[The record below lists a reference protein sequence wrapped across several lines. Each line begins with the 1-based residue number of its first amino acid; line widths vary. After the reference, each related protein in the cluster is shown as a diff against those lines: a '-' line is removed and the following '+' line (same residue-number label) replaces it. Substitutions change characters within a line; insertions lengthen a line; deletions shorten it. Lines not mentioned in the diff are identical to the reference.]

1 MINPWNTIINQEL
14 RISNVAAGAIAIF
27 AILLLIYVASIDIR
41 ATRGAS
47 ITGDE
52 PFYLLTTQSLIEDKN
67 LDLRR
72 QYELR
77 SYESF
82 FDHPDGLW
90 TQSSAREDG
99 KLLSPHNPGLSVF
112 VIPGFGIG
120 GLIGVQIQMMIIAAL
135 TFSLAYILIV
145 KISGAFWISWLT
157 TLAVAV
163 TAPAFIYS
171 TEIYPEVPAALFLI
185 VSLLI
190 IQRIDRSNTWQA
202 IGLLLCL
209 TSMVWLGVKYAPLAG
224 LVAVW
229 GCWRMDSP
237 RRSVFLVSAILSAT
251 LFTWFHLE
259 TFGGLTPYS
268 VNLVYTGDGTINI
281 LGDHL
286 DFKQRIYRPL
296 GLFIDERFGIGRWAP
311 ILLLVLP
318 TAPLLWKITGTSRL
332 ILALLLTQ
340 ILIATFVVITMMG
353 WWFPGRTI
361 VTVLPLMTLPLVI
374 LLMRSPIWVRLALG
388 VLGIYSLVITAFL
401 AVSGHTREVVI
412 AVDPFEMSSPIFQFI
427 APIVPDYRMW
437 NAHTWIFTIMW
448 LSIIGILML
457 AFYFSSAFNQ
467 FGRSDDI
474 YKN

>member
-1 MINPWNTIINQEL
+1 LINPWNTIINQEL

>member
-135 TFSLAYILIV
+135 TFSLAYIFIV

-251 LFTWFHLE
+251 LFIWFHLE

>member
-1 MINPWNTIINQEL
+1 M
-14 RISNVAAGAIAIF
+14 
-27 AILLLIYVASIDIR
+27 
-41 ATRGAS
+41 
-47 ITGDE
+47 
-52 PFYLLTTQSLIEDKN
+52 
-67 LDLRR
+67 
-72 QYELR
+72 
-77 SYESF
+77 
-82 FDHPDGLW
+82 
-90 TQSSAREDG
+90 QSSAREDG

-120 GLIGVQIQMMIIAAL
+120 GLLGAQIQMMIIAAL

-229 GCWRMDSP
+229 GCWHMDSL
-237 RRSVFLVSAILSAT
+237 RRSVFLVSTILSAT

-268 VNLVYTGDGTINI
+268 VNLVYAGDGTINI

-412 AVDPFEMSSPIFQFI
+412 AVDPFAMSSPIFQFI

-467 FGRSDDI
+467 FGRSADI

>member
-185 VSLLI
+185 ISLLI

-374 LLMRSPIWVRLALG
+374 LLMRSSIWVRLALG

>member
-467 FGRSDDI
+467 FGQSDDI

>member
-251 LFTWFHLE
+251 LFIWFHLE

>member
-145 KISGAFWISWLT
+145 KISGAFWISGLT

-251 LFTWFHLE
+251 LFIWFHLE